1 MLTMNS
7 RTKAFFP
14 SIIILMVLKIAL
26 LGHSPVVMAEPEV
39 SGFINAVG
47 GYAME
52 RATNGY
58 EADTV
63 TFANDS
69 LLGLQVSQEIS
80 PRFSATGQL
89 VARGADDFKA
99 EAAWAYLTY
108 HLSDSAQFRMGRFR
122 TPFFLY
128 SDFLD
133 VGYAQHWIT
142 APDEVYALQF
152 DSVDGMDLTYNQSF
166 GRLDSKIQMYFGS
179 SQDDFTLERQD
190 ATFDIRLRE
199 QMGIIGTLNYGWLT
213 ARASFHQATRLSIEN
228 FSELPLPEP
237 LGSVAGLRSAIT
249 DLNANY
255 ALGADG
261 QFLLDHLDVQDVA
274 AEFSEFALRMQWTHF
289 FILGEGTL
297 LTFDD
302 SPLAKQ
308 RRHLVSTGINWH
320 KVTIFAT
327 YARAN
332 DEPVNLASAL
342 NSVPD
347 TQDLRRV
354 LHRLTHSLALES
366 ESSTVGL
373 RYDLETGAAF
383 KLEITEN
390 KIPQN
395 DQSNLVR
402 FGFHLVF

>member
-1 MLTMNS
+1 MKSATN
-7 RTKAFFP
+7 AFFHNM
-14 SIIILMVLKIAL
+14 IILMVLKFAL

-39 SGFINAVG
+39 SGFISAIG

-52 RATNGY
+52 RDTGGY
-58 EADTV
+58 EADAM
-63 TFANDS
+63 TFAKDS
-69 LLGLQVSQEIS
+69 LLGLQVSQDIS
-80 PRFSATGQL
+80 PRLSATGQL
-89 VARGADDFKA
+89 VARGADDFTA

-108 HLSDSAQFRMGRFR
+108 HLADSAQFRMGRFR

-133 VGYAQHWIT
+133 VGYAQHWIS

-152 DSVDGMDLTYNQSF
+152 DSVDGMDLTYSQSF

-179 SQDDFTLERQD
+179 SEDEFILDRQD

-213 ARASFHQATRLSIEN
+213 ARASFHQATRLSIDN
-228 FSELPLPEP
+228 FSDLPLPAP
-237 LGSVAGLRSAIT
+237 LGSIAGLRSAVME
-249 DLNANY
+249 LNAAY
-255 ALGADG
+255 PLGAG
-261 QFLLDHLDVQDVA
+261 GRFLLDHLDVQDVA

-320 KVTIFAT
+320 KITVFAT

-332 DEPVNLASAL
+332 DEPVDLASTL
-342 NSVPD
+342 DTVPNG
-347 TQDLRRV
+347 QDLRRA

-366 ESSTVGL
+366 ESRTVGL
-373 RYDLETGAAF
+373 RYDMEAGAAF
-383 KLEITEN
+383 KIEITEN
-390 KIPQN
+390 QIPQN

-402 FGFHLVF
+402 FGFDLVF

>member
-1 MLTMNS
+1 M
-7 RTKAFFP
+7 
-14 SIIILMVLKIAL
+14 IILMVLQIAL
-26 LGHSPVVMAEPEV
+26 LGHSPMVIAEPDV
-39 SGFINAVG
+39 SGFISAVG

-52 RATNGY
+52 RDTSGY
-58 EADTV
+58 EADTM
-63 TFANDS
+63 TFAKDS
-69 LLGLQVSQEIS
+69 VLGLQVSQEIS

-89 VARGADDFKA
+89 VARGTDDFKA

-108 HLSDSAQFRMGRFR
+108 HLADSAQFRMGRFR

-133 VGYAQHWIT
+133 VGYAQHWIS

-179 SQDDFTLERQD
+179 SQDDFTLDRQD

-199 QMGIIGTLNYGWLT
+199 QMGVIGTLSYGWLT

-228 FSELPLPEP
+228 FSELPLPGP
-237 LGSVAGLRSAIT
+237 LGNIAGLRNAIMELDAT
-249 DLNANY
+249 Y
-255 ALGADG
+255 PLGADG
-261 QFLLDHLDVQDVA
+261 KFLLGHLGVQDVA
-274 AEFSEFALRMQWTHF
+274 AEFSEFAVRMQWTHF

-308 RRHLVSTGINWH
+308 RRHLISTGINWH
-320 KVTIFAT
+320 KVTFFAT

-332 DEPVNLASAL
+332 DEPVDLAAAL
-342 NSVPD
+342 EDVPN
-347 TQDLRRV
+347 TQDLRHV

-366 ESSTVGL
+366 ESSTIGM
-373 RYDLETGAAF
+373 RYDLEAGAAF
-383 KLEITEN
+383 KIEITEN
-390 KIPQN
+390 QIPQN
-395 DQSNLVR
+395 NQSNLVR
-402 FGFHLVF
+402 FGFDLVF

>member
-1 MLTMNS
+1 MKT
-7 RTKAFFP
+7 TKAFFH
-14 SIIILMVLKIAL
+14 SMIILMVLKIAL
-26 LGHSPVVMAEPEV
+26 LSHSNVVMAAPEV

-47 GYAME
+47 GYALE
-52 RATNGY
+52 RPTAGY
-58 EADTV
+58 EPDTM

-69 LLGLQVSQEIS
+69 LLGLQVSQQLS

-89 VARGADDFKA
+89 IARGADEFKA

-108 HLSDSAQFRMGRFR
+108 HLADSAQFRMGRFR

-128 SDFLD
+128 SDYLD
-133 VGYAQHWIT
+133 VGYAQHWIS

-179 SQDDFTLERQD
+179 SQDEFSLNRQD
-190 ATFDIRLRE
+190 TTFDIRLRE

-213 ARASFHQATRLSIEN
+213 VRASFHQATRLSIDN
-228 FSELPLPEP
+228 FSELQLPEP
-237 LGSVAGLRSAIT
+237 LGNIAGLKNAVT
-249 DLNANY
+249 ALNANY
-255 ALGADG
+255 NLGANG
-261 QFLLDHLDVQDVA
+261 RFLLDHLDVKDVS
-274 AEFSEFALRMQWTHF
+274 AEFSEFAMRMQWDHF

-308 RRHLVSTGINWH
+308 RRHLVSAGTNWH
-320 KVTIFAT
+320 KVTLYAT

-332 DEPVNLASAL
+332 DEPVDLASAL
-342 NSVPD
+342 PSLPE
-347 TQDLRRV
+347 TQNLRRV
-354 LHRLTHSLALES
+354 LQSMTHSLALES
-366 ESSTVGL
+366 ESATVGL
-373 RYDLETGAAF
+373 RYDIDAGAAF
-383 KLEITEN
+383 KIEVTEN

>member
-1 MLTMNS
+1 M
-7 RTKAFFP
+7 
-14 SIIILMVLKIAL
+14 IILMVLKIAL
-26 LGHSPVVMAEPEV
+26 LGHSAMVMAEPDV
-39 SGFINAVG
+39 SGFISAIG

-52 RATNGY
+52 RDTGGY
-58 EADTV
+58 EADTM
-63 TFANDS
+63 TFAKDS

-89 VARGADDFKA
+89 VARGTNDFKA

-108 HLSDSAQFRMGRFR
+108 HLADSAQFRMGRFR

-133 VGYAQHWIT
+133 VGYAQHWIS

-179 SQDDFTLERQD
+179 SQDDFTLDRQD

-199 QMGIIGTLNYGWLT
+199 QMGVIGTLSYGWLT

-228 FSELPLPEP
+228 FSELPLPAP
-237 LGSVAGLRSAIT
+237 LGNIAGLRNAIMEL
-249 DLNANY
+249 DAAY
-255 ALGADG
+255 PLGADG
-261 QFLLDHLDVQDVA
+261 QFLLGHLGVQDVA
-274 AEFSEFALRMQWTHF
+274 AEFSEFAVRMQWTHF

-308 RRHLVSTGINWH
+308 RRHLISTGVNWH
-320 KVTIFAT
+320 KVTFFAT

-332 DEPVNLASAL
+332 DEPVDLASAL
-342 NSVPD
+342 EDAPN

-366 ESSTVGL
+366 ESSTIGM
-373 RYDLETGAAF
+373 RYDLEAGAAF
-383 KLEITEN
+383 KIEITEN
-390 KIPQN
+390 QIPQN
-395 DQSNLVR
+395 NQSNLVR
-402 FGFHLVF
+402 FGFDLVF